1 MSVARTEPSGR
12 AALALGVVGVIS
24 PAFALTTSSNN
35 NFVLVQGLGLVVF
48 PVLGLVA
55 VLGVAL
61 AKRLIVILAGA
72 GFALAALVQLTQLGR
87 SPNWLDGNGST
98 FSLLMA
104 LGIGLLATALTPSV
118 PSADEAPAMKGTPR
132 SGSEESS

>member
-72 GFALAALVQLTQLGR
+72 GFALAALVQLAQFGR

-104 LGIGLLATALTPSV
+104 LGIGLLAAALTPSV

>member
-1 MSVARTEPSGR
+1 VSVARTEPSGR

-55 VLGVAL
+55 VLGVAM

>member
-72 GFALAALVQLTQLGR
+72 GFALAALVQLAQFGR

-132 SGSEESS
+132 SGSEKSS

>member
-72 GFALAALVQLTQLGR
+72 GFALAALVQLAQFGR

>member
-72 GFALAALVQLTQLGR
+72 GFALAALVQLAQFGR

-118 PSADEAPAMKGTPR
+118 PSADESPAKNGTPR
-132 SGSEESS
+132 SGSEQSS

>member
-72 GFALAALVQLTQLGR
+72 GFALAALVQLAQFGR

-98 FSLLMA
+98 FSLLTA

>member
-12 AALALGVVGVIS
+12 ATLALGVVGVIS

-72 GFALAALVQLTQLGR
+72 GFALAALVQLAQFGR

-104 LGIGLLATALTPSV
+104 LGIGLLATALTLCPV
-118 PSADEAPAMKGTPR
+118 R
-132 SGSEESS
+132 R

>member
-72 GFALAALVQLTQLGR
+72 GFALAALVQLAQFGR

-118 PSADEAPAMKGTPR
+118 PSADEAPAKNGTPR